1 MNRKHFLDNIRWVTV
16 LLVLLYH
23 VVYFYNN
30 KGVFGGIGGWV
41 DDPKAQPQDAI
52 MYILYPWF
60 MMLLFLVAG
69 ISSRYALGKS
79 SLFCGCSHTVAT
91 TKQWFKKRTRQL
103 LVPATIGL
111 FVFQWMTGYFNT
123 QIAGVA
129 QGIPNQI
136 ASIPAGPVR
145 YLACAFSGIGPLWFI
160 QELWVFSLLLI
171 IIVAI
176 ERDRLYN
183 AVGRLLQS
191 TRGWSKPCRL
201 ALLLVGGF
209 LLIWAGAQGSI
220 PHPAE
225 HSAQGLWN
233 LYRPAAYFVP
243 FLMGYYLFSRDN
255 VQRFLSRYAYW
266 LLVPAVAAGVALTL
280 ATWGED
286 NTAPLYLMHWSTN
299 LFAWLAI
306 LAMLACFKAWADRT
320 SPFASYMTRS
330 SYGIYIVHY
339 LIIAALGYMLK
350 LYTSLPPVAD
360 YLILLVAVF
369 TLSPIIY
376 ELLRRIPFI
385 RWAVLGIGKSNQSS
399 RNTLS
404 TPTNQQ

>member
-1 MNRKHFLDNIRWVTV
+1 MNRKHFLDNIRWATV

-41 DDPKAQPQDAI
+41 DDPKGQPQDVI
-52 MYILYPWF
+52 MYLLYPWF

-69 ISSRYALGKS
+69 ISSRYALHPVSGLTINTS
-79 SLFCGCSHTVAT
+79 RG
-91 TKQWFKKRTRQL
+91 QWFKKRTRQL

-136 ASIPAGPVR
+136 ASIPAGPIR
-145 YLACAFSGIGPLWFI
+145 YMACAFSGIGPLWFI
-160 QELWVFSLLLI
+160 QELWVFCLLLI

-191 TRGWSKPCRL
+191 TRDWSKPCRL

-220 PHPAE
+220 PHPDE

-233 LYRPAAYFVP
+233 LYRPAAYLVP

-255 VQRFLSRYAYW
+255 VQHFLSRYAYW

-286 NTAPLYLMHWSTN
+286 NTAPLYLMNWSTN

-369 TLSPIIY
+369 TLSPALY
-376 ELLRRIPFI
+376 ELLRRIPLV
-385 RWAVLGIGKSNQSS
+385 RWAVLGIGKSNQST

>member
-69 ISSRYALGKS
+69 ISSRYALHPVSGLTINTS
-79 SLFCGCSHTVAT
+79 RG
-91 TKQWFKKRTRQL
+91 QWFKKRTRQL
-103 LVPATIGL
+103 LVPATLGL

-145 YLACAFSGIGPLWFI
+145 YIACAFSGIGPLWFI
-160 QELWVFSLLLI
+160 QELWLFSLLLLLI
-171 IIVAI
+171 TAL
-176 ERDRLYN
+176 ERERLYN
-183 AVGRLLQS
+183 AVGRLLQAS
-191 TRGWSKPCRL
+191 RGWSKPCRL
-201 ALLLVGGF
+201 LLTVAGGF

-220 PHPAE
+220 ANPNP

-233 LYRPAAYFVP
+233 LYRPLAYLVP
-243 FLMGYYLFSRDN
+243 FLMGYYLFSRDS

-266 LLVPAVAAGVALTL
+266 LLVPAVAAGVALTC

-306 LAMLACFKAWADRT
+306 LAMLAAFKAWADRT

-350 LYTSLPPVAD
+350 LYTPLPPVAD
-360 YLILLVAVF
+360 YLILTAAVF
-369 TLSPIIY
+369 TLSPALY
-376 ELLRRIPFI
+376 ELLRRIPFL
-385 RWAVLGIGKSNQSS
+385 RWAIFGIKKQSEQS
-399 RNTLS
+399 EKK
-404 TPTNQQ
+404 

>member
-30 KGVFGGIGGWV
+30 KGVF
-41 DDPKAQPQDAI
+41 
-52 MYILYPWF
+52 
-60 MMLLFLVAG
+60 
-69 ISSRYALGKS
+69 ISSRYALQKS

-136 ASIPAGPVR
+136 ASIPAGPIR
-145 YLACAFSGIGPLWFI
+145 YMACAFSGIGPLWFI

-171 IIVAI
+171 IIIAI

-201 ALLLVGGF
+201 ALLLVVWRSCWWSVSSLFGQGHRAPSPTPPSTAHKGCGTSTVR
-209 LLIWAGAQGSI
+209 LPISSPSSWAIISSRATTCSVSCHAMLTGC
-220 PHPAE
+220 
-225 HSAQGLWN
+225 
-233 LYRPAAYFVP
+233 LYR
-243 FLMGYYLFSRDN
+243 R
-255 VQRFLSRYAYW
+255 
-266 LLVPAVAAGVALTL
+266 
-280 ATWGED
+280 
-286 NTAPLYLMHWSTN
+286 
-299 LFAWLAI
+299 
-306 LAMLACFKAWADRT
+306 
-320 SPFASYMTRS
+320 
-330 SYGIYIVHY
+330 
-339 LIIAALGYMLK
+339 
-350 LYTSLPPVAD
+350 
-360 YLILLVAVF
+360 
-369 TLSPIIY
+369 
-376 ELLRRIPFI
+376 LLRV
-385 RWAVLGIGKSNQSS
+385 WH
-399 RNTLS
+399 
-404 TPTNQQ
+404 

>member
-1 MNRKHFLDNIRWVTV
+1 MRKHFLDNIRWVTV

-41 DDPKAQPQDAI
+41 DDPKAQPQDTI

-69 ISSRYALGKS
+69 ISSRYALQKS
-79 SLFCGCSHTVAT
+79 
-91 TKQWFKKRTRQL
+91 TKGQWLKKRTRQL
-103 LVPATIGL
+103 LIPATIGL
-111 FVFQWMTGYFNT
+111 FVFQW
-123 QIAGVA
+123 IAGVA

-145 YLACAFSGIGPLWFI
+145 YIACAFSGIGPLWFI
-160 QELWVFSLLLI
+160 QELWLFSLLLLLI
-171 IIVAI
+171 TAL

-183 AVGRLLQS
+183 AVGRLLQAS
-191 TRGWSKPCRL
+191 RGWSKPCRL
-201 ALLLVGGF
+201 LLTVAGGF

-220 PHPAE
+220 ANPNP

-233 LYRPAAYFVP
+233 LYRPLAYLVP
-243 FLMGYYLFSRDN
+243 FLMGYYLFSRDS

-266 LLVPAVAAGVALTL
+266 LLVPAVAAGVALTC

-306 LAMLACFKAWADRT
+306 LAMLATFKAWADRT

-339 LIIAALGYMLK
+339 LIIAAFGYMLK
-350 LYTSLPPVAD
+350 LYTPLPPVAD
-360 YLILLVAVF
+360 YLILTAAVF
-369 TLSPIIY
+369 TLSPALY
-376 ELLRRIPFI
+376 ELLRRIPFL
-385 RWAVLGIGKSNQSS
+385 RWAIFGIKKQSEQS
-399 RNTLS
+399 DKK
-404 TPTNQQ
+404 

>member
-1 MNRKHFLDNIRWVTV
+1 M
-16 LLVLLYH
+16 
-23 VVYFYNN
+23 
-30 KGVFGGIGGWV
+30 
-41 DDPKAQPQDAI
+41 
-52 MYILYPWF
+52 
-60 MMLLFLVAG
+60 
-69 ISSRYALGKS
+69 
-79 SLFCGCSHTVAT
+79 
-91 TKQWFKKRTRQL
+91 
-103 LVPATIGL
+103 
-111 FVFQWMTGYFNT
+111 
-123 QIAGVA
+123 
-129 QGIPNQI
+129 
-136 ASIPAGPVR
+136 
-145 YLACAFSGIGPLWFI
+145 ACAFSGIGPLWFI
-160 QELWVFSLLLI
+160 QELWLFSLLLI
-171 IIVAI
+171 IIIAI

-191 TRGWSKPCRL
+191 TRGWSRLCRL

-220 PHPAE
+220 THPAE

-255 VQRFLSRYAYW
+255 VQCFLSRYTYW

-306 LAMLACFKAWADRT
+306 LAMLGCFKAWADRT

-339 LIIAALGYMLK
+339 LVIAALGYMLK
-350 LYTSLPPVAD
+350 LYTPLPAVAD
-360 YLILLVAVF
+360 YLILLVAVV
-369 TLSPIIY
+369 TLSPAIY
-376 ELLRRIPFI
+376 ELLRRIPFV
-385 RWAVLGIGKSNQSS
+385 RWAVLGMGKSNQKI
-399 RNTLS
+399 RK
-404 TPTNQQ
+404 Q

>member
-1 MNRKHFLDNIRWVTV
+1 MTRKHFLDNIRWVTV

-69 ISSRYALGKS
+69 ISSRYALHR
-79 SLFCGCSHTVAT
+79 L
-91 TKQWFKKRTRQL
+91 TKGQWFKKRTRQL

-136 ASIPAGPVR
+136 ASIPAGPIR
-145 YLACAFSGIGPLWFI
+145 YIACAFSGIGPLWFI
-160 QELWVFSLLLI
+160 QELWFFSLLLLI
-171 IIVAI
+171 ITSI

-183 AVGRLLQS
+183 AIGRLIQA
-191 TRGWSKPCRL
+191 TRRWPKTCCWSV
-201 ALLLVGGF
+201 LLVGGL

-220 PHPAE
+220 ANPDP

-233 LYRPAAYFVP
+233 LYRPAAYLVP
-243 FLMGYYLFSRDN
+243 FLMGYYLFSHDS
-255 VQRFLSRYAYW
+255 VQRFLSTKACW
-266 LLVPAVAAGVALTL
+266 LLGAATIAGVALTC
-280 ATWGED
+280 ATWGEN

-306 LAMLACFKAWADRT
+306 LAMLACFKAWGDRT
-320 SPFASYMTRS
+320 TPFATYMTRS

-350 LYTSLPPVAD
+350 LYTPLPPVAD

-369 TLSPIIY
+369 TLSPAIY

-385 RWAVLGIGKSNQSS
+385 RWAVLGEVRGKK
-399 RNTLS
+399 
-404 TPTNQQ
+404 

>member
-23 VVYFYNN
+23 VIYFYNN

-41 DDPKAQPQDAI
+41 DNPKAQPQDVV

-69 ISSRYALGKS
+69 ISSRYALQKS
-79 SLFCGCSHTVAT
+79 TRG
-91 TKQWFKKRTRQL
+91 QWFKKRTRQL
-103 LVPATIGL
+103 LVPSTIGL
-111 FVFQWMTGYFNT
+111 LVFQWMTGYFNT
-123 QIAGVA
+123 HVAGADVLSNVP
-129 QGIPNQI
+129 QPMKYFLWG
-136 ASIPAGPVR
+136 
-145 YLACAFSGIGPLWFI
+145 FSGIGPLWFI
-160 QELWVFSLLLI
+160 QELWFFCLLLLLI
-171 IIVAI
+171 ISI

-191 TRGWSKPCRL
+191 TRQWSKLCRL

-220 PHPAE
+220 AHPDE
-225 HSAQGLWN
+225 HSMQGLWN

-243 FLMGYYLFSRDN
+243 FLMGYYLFSRDS
-255 VQRFLSRYAYW
+255 VQRFLSRYACW
-266 LLVPAVAAGVALTL
+266 LLVPTVVTGVALTC
-280 ATWGED
+280 ATWGEN
-286 NTAPLYLMHWSTN
+286 NTTPLYLMHWSTN

-306 LAMLACFKAWADRT
+306 LAMLACFKAWADHT
-320 SPFASYMTRS
+320 SPFADYMTRS

-339 LIIAALGYMLK
+339 LVIAALGYMLK
-350 LYTSLPPVAD
+350 LYTPLPPVVD
-360 YLILLVAVF
+360 YLILIVAVF
-369 TLSPIIY
+369 TLSPALY

-385 RWAVLGIGKSNQSS
+385 RWAVLGDV
-399 RNTLS
+399 RNRS
-404 TPTNQQ
+404 

>member
-1 MNRKHFLDNIRWVTV
+1 MTRKHFLDNIRWVTV

-41 DDPKAQPQDAI
+41 DDPKAQPQDVV
-52 MYILYPWF
+52 MYLLYPWF

-69 ISSRYALGKS
+69 ISSRYALQKS
-79 SLFCGCSHTVAT
+79 SRG
-91 TKQWFKKRTRQL
+91 QWFKKRTRQL

-111 FVFQWMTGYFNT
+111 FVFHWMVGYFNT
-123 QIAGVA
+123 HVADVDVLSNVPQPVKFFLWGV
-129 QGIPNQI
+129 
-136 ASIPAGPVR
+136 
-145 YLACAFSGIGPLWFI
+145 SGIGPLWFI

-171 IIVAI
+171 IIIAI

-183 AVGRLLQS
+183 AVGRLLKCTGS
-191 TRGWSKPCRL
+191 WSKVCRFVV
-201 ALLLVGGF
+201 LLVGGF

-220 PHPAE
+220 ANPDPN
-225 HSAQGLWN
+225 SAQGLWN
-233 LYRPAAYFVP
+233 LYRPAAYLVP
-243 FLMGYYLFSRDN
+243 FLMGYYLFSRDS
-255 VQRFLSRYAYW
+255 VQRFLSQYAIW
-266 LLVPAVAAGVALTL
+266 LLAMAVVEGVALTC
-280 ATWGED
+280 ATWGET

-306 LAMLACFKAWADRT
+306 LAMLACFKAWGDRT
-320 SPFASYMTRS
+320 SPFATYMTRS

-350 LYTSLPPVAD
+350 IYTALPPVAD

-369 TLSPIIY
+369 TLSPAIY
-376 ELLRRIPFI
+376 ELLRRIPFL
-385 RWAVLGIGKSNQSS
+385 RWAILGIKK
-399 RNTLS
+399 
-404 TPTNQQ
+404 

>member
-1 MNRKHFLDNIRWVTV
+1 MTRKHFLDNIRWVTV

-69 ISSRYALGKS
+69 ISSRYALHR
-79 SLFCGCSHTVAT
+79 L
-91 TKQWFKKRTRQL
+91 TKGQWFKKRTRQL

-111 FVFQWMTGYFNT
+111 FVFHWMVGYFNT
-123 QIAGVA
+123 QVAGIDVLSNVP
-129 QGIPNQI
+129 Q
-136 ASIPAGPVR
+136 PVKFF
-145 YLACAFSGIGPLWFI
+145 LWGVSGIGPLWFI

-171 IIVAI
+171 IIIAI
-176 ERDRLYN
+176 ERDRLYD
-183 AVGRLLQS
+183 AVGRLLQHTGS
-191 TRGWSKPCRL
+191 WPKVCRFAVLL
-201 ALLLVGGF
+201 AGGF

-220 PHPAE
+220 PYPAE

-233 LYRPAAYFVP
+233 LYRPMAYLVP
-243 FLMGYYLFSRDN
+243 FLMGYYLFSRDS
-255 VQRFLSRYAYW
+255 VQRFLSRYASW
-266 LLVPAVAAGVALTL
+266 LLAMAVMAGVALTC
-280 ATWGED
+280 ATWGEN
-286 NTAPLYLMHWSTN
+286 NTTPLYLMHWSTN

-320 SPFASYMTRS
+320 SPFATYMTRS

-339 LIIAALGYMLK
+339 LVIAALGYMLK
-350 LYTSLPPVAD
+350 LYTPLPPVAD

-369 TLSPIIY
+369 TLSPALY

-385 RWAVLGIGKSNQSS
+385 RWAVLGEARGKK
-399 RNTLS
+399 
-404 TPTNQQ
+404 

>member
-1 MNRKHFLDNIRWVTV
+1 MTRKHFLDNIRWMTV

-41 DDPKAQPQDAI
+41 DDPKAQPQDVV
-52 MYILYPWF
+52 MYLLYPWF

-69 ISSRYALGKS
+69 ISSRYALHPVSGLTINAS
-79 SLFCGCSHTVAT
+79 RG
-91 TKQWFKKRTRQL
+91 QWFKKRTRQL

-145 YLACAFSGIGPLWFI
+145 YMACAFSGIGPLWFI
-160 QELWVFSLLLI
+160 QELWLFSLLLI
-171 IIVAI
+171 IIIAI

-183 AVGRLLQS
+183 AIGRMLQF
-191 TRGWSKPCRL
+191 TQGWSRLCRL

-209 LLIWAGAQGSI
+209 LLVWAGAQGSI
-220 PHPAE
+220 THPDE

-233 LYRPAAYFVP
+233 LYRPLAYFVP

-266 LLVPAVAAGVALTL
+266 LLVPAVAAGVALTF

-306 LAMLACFKAWADRT
+306 LAMLACFKAWGDRT
-320 SPFASYMTRS
+320 SPFATYMTRS

-339 LIIAALGYMLK
+339 LVVASLGYMLK
-350 LYTSLPPVAD
+350 VYTGLPPVAD

-369 TLSPIIY
+369 TLSPAIY
-376 ELLRRIPFI
+376 ELLRRVPFL
-385 RWAVLGIGKSNQSS
+385 RWAVLGIKKQSE
-399 RNTLS
+399 
-404 TPTNQQ
+404 

>member
-1 MNRKHFLDNIRWVTV
+1 MNRKHFLDNIRWTTV

-41 DDPKAQPQDAI
+41 DDPKAQPQDVV
-52 MYILYPWF
+52 MYLLYPWF

-79 SLFCGCSHTVAT
+79 TSV
-91 TKQWFKKRTRQL
+91 QWFKKRTHQL
-103 LVPATIGL
+103 LVPSTIGL
-111 FVFQWMTGYFNT
+111 FVFHWMVGYFNT
-123 QIAGVA
+123 QVAGVDVLA
-129 QGIPNQI
+129 NVPQ
-136 ASIPAGPVR
+136 PVKFF
-145 YLACAFSGIGPLWFI
+145 LWGVSGIGPLWFI

-171 IIVAI
+171 IIIAV

-183 AVGRLLQS
+183 AVGRLLQR
-191 TRGWSKPCRL
+191 TGGWSKVCRL
-201 ALLLVGGF
+201 AVLLVGGF

-220 PHPAE
+220 PNPDP

-233 LYRPAAYFVP
+233 LYRPAAYLVP
-243 FLMGYYLFSRDN
+243 FLMGYYLFARDS
-255 VQRFLSRYAYW
+255 VQRFLSHYASW
-266 LLVPAVAAGVALTL
+266 LLAMAVVAGVALTC
-280 ATWGED
+280 ATWGEN

-306 LAMLACFKAWADRT
+306 LAMLACFKAWGDRT
-320 SPFASYMTRS
+320 SPFATYMTRS

-350 LYTSLPPVAD
+350 LYTGLPPVAD

-369 TLSPIIY
+369 TLSPAIY
-376 ELLRRIPFI
+376 ELLRRVPFL
-385 RWAVLGIGKSNQSS
+385 RWAVLGIKKQSE
-399 RNTLS
+399 
-404 TPTNQQ
+404 

>member
-69 ISSRYALGKS
+69 ISSRYALHPVSGLTINTS
-79 SLFCGCSHTVAT
+79 RC
-91 TKQWFKKRTRQL
+91 QWFKKRTRQL

-145 YLACAFSGIGPLWFI
+145 YMACAFSGIGPLWFI
-160 QELWVFSLLLI
+160 QELWVFCLLLI
-171 IIVAI
+171 IIIAI

-191 TRGWSKPCRL
+191 TRGWSRLCRL

-220 PHPAE
+220 PHPDE

-243 FLMGYYLFSRDN
+243 FLMGYYLFSRDS
-255 VQRFLSRYAYW
+255 VQRFLSRYTYW

-306 LAMLACFKAWADRT
+306 LAMLGCFKAWADRT

-350 LYTSLPPVAD
+350 LYTPLPPVAD

-369 TLSPIIY
+369 TLSPALY
-376 ELLRRIPFI
+376 ELLRRIPFV
-385 RWAVLGIGKSNQSS
+385 RWAVLGKGKSEKGKGK
-399 RNTLS
+399 
-404 TPTNQQ
+404 

>member
-23 VVYFYNN
+23 VIYFYNN

-69 ISSRYALGKS
+69 ISSRYALHPVSGLTINTS
-79 SLFCGCSHTVAT
+79 RC
-91 TKQWFKKRTRQL
+91 QWFKKRTRQL
-103 LVPATIGL
+103 LVPSTIGL

-145 YLACAFSGIGPLWFI
+145 YMACAFSGIGPLWFI
-160 QELWVFSLLLI
+160 QELWLFSLLLI
-171 IIVAI
+171 IIIAI

-191 TRGWSKPCRL
+191 TRGWSRLCRL

-220 PHPAE
+220 PHPDE

-255 VQRFLSRYAYW
+255 VQRFLSRYTYW

-280 ATWGED
+280 ATWGQD

-320 SPFASYMTRS
+320 TPLASYMTRS

-350 LYTSLPPVAD
+350 LYTPLPPVAD
-360 YLILLVAVF
+360 YLILLVEVF
-369 TLSPIIY
+369 TLSPALY
-376 ELLRRIPFI
+376 ELLRRIPFV
-385 RWAVLGIGKSNQSS
+385 RWAVLGKGKREN
-399 RNTLS
+399 
-404 TPTNQQ
+404 